1 MEKEILQTLQEISK
15 ILEQIEAN
23 TRPKTRAKRKNFVK
37 PTLAEI
43 EAIMSSLTKNK
54 PTNVKETAS
63 EFFEYY
69 ESNGWRVGKGNK
81 MSSVE
86 MTVKRWVRPKAWTQ
100 KTKPT
105 NTPYLPNI
113 SDLG

>member
-1 MEKEILQTLQEISK
+1 MEKEILQALQEISK
-15 ILEQIEAN
+15 LLEQIEAN
-23 TRPKTRAKRKNFVK
+23 TRPKTRAKRQNFEK
-37 PTLAEI
+37 PTEAEI
-43 EAIMSSLTKNK
+43 EAFMLTLTKNK
-54 PTNVKETAS
+54 PVNVKETAS
-63 EFFEYY
+63 AFEYY

>member
-15 ILEQIEAN
+15 LLEQIEAN
-23 TRPKTRAKRKNFVK
+23 TRPKTRAKRQNFEK
-37 PTLAEI
+37 PTEAEI
-43 EAIMSSLTKNK
+43 EAFMLTLTKNK
-54 PTNVKETAS
+54 PANAKETAS
-63 EFFEYY
+63 EFYSYY
-69 ESNGWRVGKGNK
+69 EANGWRVGKGK

-86 MTVKRWVRPKAWTQ
+86 HAIRNWVKPKAWDQ